1 MTQTPQFRSRALAV
15 REEARQHLLQVR
27 QSRLAQ
33 KQPPLV
39 IAPEPVQADVPSK
52 AMETDIAPYFVED
65 AGSDGQELALPEE
78 LDTDAAMPTIVEA
91 EASAEPVATPEVDP
105 EPTSFAAPSPAARPR
120 ETTRKAPRAAS
131 TNAKPKPARPKQ
143 AAPQASARGPAPRP
157 GTPEDLSALRA
168 ALAEMETM
176 TLADSASQDIAL
188 IEPMPEVEAEM
199 TLPQVEDTAAAPV
212 GAEAV
217 APAEPAQDVAA
228 EHELPEHE
236 DAPEDTADIP
246 ETADLEAA
254 VPVETTPDSEAE
266 VSLAEV
272 DAKPEE
278 KGAPPS
284 DLLLLPGAAPG
295 LVWLLQEM
303 GVRSLSDLAKLE
315 PDALAAGLGIVG
327 RILDVSIWTRF
338 ARNHIA
344 QAGAE
349 PQ

>member
-33 KQPPLV
+33 KQLPLV
-39 IAPEPVQADVPSK
+39 IAPEPVQAEMPSEAMK
-52 AMETDIAPYFVED
+52 ADIAPDFVDE
-65 AGSDGQELALPEE
+65 AGSDGQELALPEQP
-78 LDTDAAMPTIVEA
+78 DTDAAMPTIVEA
-91 EASAEPVATPEVDP
+91 EASTEPVATPEVDP
-105 EPTSFAAPSPAARPR
+105 EPASLAAPSPAVRPR

-176 TLADSASQDIAL
+176 TLADSASQHIAL

-199 TLPQVEDTAAAPV
+199 TLPQVEDTAAAPI

-228 EHELPEHE
+228 EHEPE

-246 ETADLEAA
+246 EMVDLEAA
-254 VPVETTPDSEAE
+254 APVETTPDSEAE

-303 GVRSLSDLAKLE
+303 GVRNLSDLAKLE

>member
-1 MTQTPQFRSRALAV
+1 
-15 REEARQHLLQVR
+15 
-27 QSRLAQ
+27 
-33 KQPPLV
+33 
-39 IAPEPVQADVPSK
+39 
-52 AMETDIAPYFVED
+52 
-65 AGSDGQELALPEE
+65 
-78 LDTDAAMPTIVEA
+78 
-91 EASAEPVATPEVDP
+91 
-105 EPTSFAAPSPAARPR
+105 
-120 ETTRKAPRAAS
+120 
-131 TNAKPKPARPKQ
+131 
-143 AAPQASARGPAPRP
+143 
-157 GTPEDLSALRA
+157 
-168 ALAEMETM
+168 M
-176 TLADSASQDIAL
+176 TLADSASQHIAL

-199 TLPQVEDTAAAPV
+199 TLPQGEDTAAAPI
-212 GAEAV
+212 GGEAV

-228 EHELPEHE
+228 EHELPEHEHEPEPEPE

-303 GVRSLSDLAKLE
+303 GVRNLSDLAKLE